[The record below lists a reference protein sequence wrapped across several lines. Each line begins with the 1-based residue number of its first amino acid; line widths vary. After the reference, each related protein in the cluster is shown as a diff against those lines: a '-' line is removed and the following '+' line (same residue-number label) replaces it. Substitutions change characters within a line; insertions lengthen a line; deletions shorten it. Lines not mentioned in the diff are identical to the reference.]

1 MKIDLSKLDLTQ
13 FMAHDH
19 FVAGEVVTLVQP
31 QNIGTKWR
39 QDNKHL
45 RSSVWNYE
53 GELISAGFPKFTNFG
68 ENPEH
73 FPVPQSLKNCTV
85 VEKLDGSLLIVSK
98 YKGQYILRTRGTVD
112 AFTMDNGHELT
123 EFKSYILNLI
133 DREISNLLETPYDD
147 TPFSDYADTW
157 PVSFLFEW
165 VSPINK
171 IVINYGDKADWYL
184 VGVIKHED
192 YFIFPQDFLDEFAKV
207 INVKRPAT
215 YTFSD
220 VNDLLEN
227 VEQWKGKE
235 GVVIYSQ
242 NGQMLHKVKGA
253 WYLALH
259 HMKSELSNI
268 EKVMD
273 VWLEQKMPDYNTF
286 YNYIVNSFDY
296 ELAEQC
302 RGHISNL
309 CDGRKE
315 VDKII
320 DHMRGFVNSKVRHL
334 ASRKEQALTI
344 LNSYGETNRSGY
356 LFKILDNKPL
366 EKDDYKKLMFQ
377 ILKRSH

>member
-1 MKIDLSKLDLTQ
+1 MKIDITKLDLTQ

-31 QNIGTKWR
+31 QHIGTKWD
-39 QDNKHL
+39 QTNKHL

-98 YKGQYILRTRGTVD
+98 YKGQLILRTRGTVD

-123 EFKSYILNLI
+123 EFQFKLPFIDSLI
-133 DREISNLLETPYDD
+133 KEQQKVDPDHDL
-147 TPFSDYADTW
+147 DTW
-157 PVSFLFEW
+157 PVSVLFEW

-171 IVINYGDKADWYL
+171 IVINYGDVADWYL
-184 VGVIKHED
+184 VGIVNHDNYRLGSQEL
-192 YFIFPQDFLDEFAKV
+192 LDEFAEA
-207 INVKRPAT
+207 IHVKRPAT

-242 NGQMLHKVKGA
+242 DGQTLHKVKA
-253 WYLALH
+253 FEYLKCHAFKGNATFENTIEMFFEFDMPSYQEFETKL
-259 HMKSELSNI
+259 I
-268 EKVMD
+268 EK
-273 VWLEQKMPDYNTF
+273 
-286 YNYIVNSFDY
+286 FDY
-296 ELAEQC
+296 EC
-302 RGHISNL
+302 YKMVRGYISTI
-309 CDGRKE
+309 CDGFKE
-315 VDKII
+315 VLNVVDG
-320 DHMRGFVNSKVRHL
+320 MNRFVNKIKSL
-334 ASRKEQALTI
+334 PTRKEQAVAVFSSYGKESNRSSYIFTI
-344 LNSYGETNRSGY
+344 LDGKSLTKEQ
-356 LFKILDNKPL
+356 L
-366 EKDDYKKLMFQ
+366 KKLLYQ
-377 ILKRSH
+377 VTKK

>member
-1 MKIDLSKLDLTQ
+1 MKIDLAKVDLTQ

-19 FVAGEVVTLVQP
+19 FVNGEVVTLVQP
-31 QNIGTKWR
+31 QHIGTKWT

-45 RSSVWNYE
+45 RSSVWNYQ
-53 GELISAGFPKFTNFG
+53 GELISAGFPKFTNWG

-98 YKGQYILRTRGTVD
+98 YKGKYILRTRGTVD
-112 AFTMDNGHELT
+112 AYTMDNGHELT
-123 EFKSYILNLI
+123 EFESYLDRLDKLI
-133 DREISNLLETPYDD
+133 SELMD
-147 TPFSDYADTW
+147 TPFSDYLDTW
-157 PVSFLFEW
+157 PVSVLFEW

-184 VGVIKHED
+184 VGIVNHET
-192 YFIFPQDFLDEFAKV
+192 YKLGSQELLDEFAKELG
-207 INVKRPAT
+207 IKRPAT

-220 VNDLLEN
+220 VNDLLQN

-235 GVVIYSQ
+235 GVVIYSH

-273 VWLEQKMPDYNTF
+273 VWLEQQMPDYNTF
-286 YNYIVNSFDY
+286 YTYIVNSFDY

-309 CDGRKE
+309 CDARKE

-320 DHMRGFVNSKVRHL
+320 EHMRGFVNSKVRTL
-334 ASRKEQALTI
+334 PTRKEQAITI

-356 LFKILDNKPL
+356 LFKLLDNKPL

-377 ILKRSH
+377 VLKK